1 MSGVA
6 PGAHA
11 GGVTTIDW
19 QDEAACRDADP
30 EAFIG
35 EQMTDEVRHAAQQA
49 CTGCPVQADCAGYAR
64 EIEAVWGLWAGVW
77 RTPRTPAA
85 ERRAAA

>member
-11 GGVTTIDW
+11 GGVTMIDW

-30 EAFIG
+30 EAFTG
-35 EQMTDEVRHAAQQA
+35 EQMTDEVLRVVQRVCA
-49 CTGCPVQADCAGYAR
+49 GCPVQVECAGYAR
-64 EIEAVWGLWAGVW
+64 EVEAVWGFWAGVW